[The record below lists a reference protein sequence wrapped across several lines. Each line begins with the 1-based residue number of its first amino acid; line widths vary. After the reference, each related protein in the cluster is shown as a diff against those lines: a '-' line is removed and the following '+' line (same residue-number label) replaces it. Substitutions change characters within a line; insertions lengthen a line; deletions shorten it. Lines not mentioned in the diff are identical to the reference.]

1 MTDHLTLPAGARP
14 DPDHPGWF
22 TWGELPAQ
30 SFAAQTGRI
39 VFKPT
44 DPGRA
49 VVRMF
54 PEDRHMNLGGSIH
67 GGAVMSFI
75 DMALFSGGFCAG
87 MARGHYVTLDLATR
101 FIARGKSGMPLDAHV
116 RLLKQTPGGLVFIDG
131 HCEQDGAIC
140 YSFSGSLK
148 RIKSRSETGDAAP
161 TNAAKFDAANRDDRR
176 S

>member
-1 MTDHLTLPAGARP
+1 MTDHFTLPAGAKP
-14 DPDHPGWF
+14 DPDYPGWF
-22 TWGELPAQ
+22 TWGELPAE

-44 DPGRA
+44 EPGRA

-131 HCEQDGAIC
+131 HCEQEGAIC

-161 TNAAKFDAANRDDRR
+161 TDAAKFDAANRDDRR